1 MRRTQ
6 KRERRTFMIYERLF
20 QPIEINGMRL
30 RNRIMMPAMHHL
42 YTDQGHCTERFTEY
56 YKKRGEGGAGLIV
69 VGSCRF
75 DEYGAKDNSM
85 SLADESTL
93 AGWQEFMKVMH
104 QTGAK
109 VAVQLY
115 HAGRYMPMRDVPC
128 GKPALSPSETFCPYT
143 RETAPAMSH
152 EQILEVIAKYAEGA
166 ERAKRAGFDAVEIG
180 CNSGYLLN
188 QFLSPITNLRED
200 EYGGSWENRVRM
212 PLEVIRAVREA
223 VGEDYPII
231 LRLGGNDLVPESCT
245 NTEAAEFAVLAEK
258 AGVDLFNVT
267 GGWHQ
272 SRVPQITGDLPAGG
286 FSYLAEGI
294 KAKVNVPVSCSNRVN
309 DPLLAE
315 KILAM
320 GQADMVTMGRALLA
334 DPELPNK
341 AREGRAAEI
350 RPCMG
355 CNQGCL
361 ANTFFDR
368 PIECLVNPLCGR
380 ELTLTEEA
388 VTEPKKIL
396 VIGGGPA
403 GMECAYR
410 AAKRGHSLVLRE
422 KADRLG
428 GQLRLAAITSA
439 HKDFE
444 RLIAYYEHVLE
455 ESGVVVETG
464 CENPLEKADTFD
476 QIVLAVGGKGAV
488 FTLPMDDSVQYM
500 TVEEMLTEEK
510 IPGKDVVL
518 VGSSFVAATAA
529 QTLARRSSI
538 SEEQLYHL
546 SAFQAESPEKIR
558 ELLNST
564 SRNITIIDRLKKI
577 GIGFESGVGWPCMSE
592 LARLQVKKLPRTE
605 IQKIEKGKLY
615 ALSEDKE
622 GNKTEI
628 TIKCDSLILT
638 LGAHPQPELA
648 ERVKKAC
655 PSAEVFEIGNCKKTG
670 RAIDAIREGCELGCS
685 L

>member
-1 MRRTQ
+1 M
-6 KRERRTFMIYERLF
+6 KYERLF
-20 QPIEINGMRL
+20 QPIRIRGMEIQ
-30 RNRIMMPAMHHL
+30 NRIMMPAMHHL
-42 YTDQGHCTERFTEY
+42 YTENGHCTQRFTEY
-56 YKKRGEGGAGLIV
+56 YKKRALGGAGLIV

-85 SLADESTL
+85 SLADESTVE
-93 AGWQEFMKVMH
+93 GWQEFMREMH
-104 QTGAK
+104 ETEAK

-115 HAGRYMPMRDVPC
+115 HAGRYMPEKDVPC

-152 EQILEVIAKYAEGA
+152 EQIKEVIAKYAEGA
-166 ERAKRAGFDAVEIG
+166 KRAKRAGFDAVEIG

-188 QFLSPITNLRED
+188 QFLSPLTNLRED

-223 VGEDYPII
+223 VGDYPII
-231 LRLGGNDLVPESCT
+231 LRLGGNDLVAESCS
-245 NTEAAEFAVLAEK
+245 NEEISDFAALAEE

-286 FSYLAEGI
+286 FAYLAEGI
-294 KAKVNVPVSCSNRVN
+294 KAKVSVPVSASNRVN
-309 DPLLAE
+309 DPLVAE

-341 AREGRAAEI
+341 ARSGRSEQI

-380 ELTLTEEA
+380 ELSLLEEE
-388 VTEPKKIL
+388 VKERKKIL

-410 AAKRGHSLVLRE
+410 AAKRGHAVVLRE

-428 GQLRLAAITSA
+428 GQLLLAAKTSA
-439 HKDFE
+439 HQDFE
-444 RLIAYYEHVLE
+444 RLIAYYETALDLAGALVELSCEDALE
-455 ESGVVVETG
+455 NAG
-464 CENPLEKADTFD
+464 DFD
-476 QIVLAVGGKGAV
+476 QIVLAVGGKGAD
-488 FTLPMDDSVQYM
+488 FQIPSDGSVQFM

-510 IPGKDVVL
+510 IPGKDVL
-518 VGSSFVAATAA
+518 FVGASFVTATAA
-529 QTLARRSSI
+529 ETLARRSSI

-546 SAFQAESPEKIR
+546 SAFEAEKPEKIKM
-558 ELLNST
+558 LLNSS
-564 SRNITIIDRLKKI
+564 SRRITIVDRLKKI

-592 LARLQVKKLPRTE
+592 LGRLHVKKLPRTE
-605 IQKIEKGKLY
+605 IKKIEKGMVY

-622 GNKTEI
+622 GKQTELQ
-628 TIKCDSLILT
+628 IKCDSLIFSP
-638 LGAHPQPELA
+638 GAHPQPEYA
-648 ERVKKAC
+648 ELVKEAC
-655 PSAEVFEIGNCKKTG
+655 PKAEVFEIGNCKKTG
-670 RAIDAIREGCELGCS
+670 RAIEAIREGCILGCS

>member
-1 MRRTQ
+1 MR
-6 KRERRTFMIYERLF
+6 YERLF
-20 QPIEINGMRL
+20 QPIRIRGMEIQ
-30 RNRIMMPAMHHL
+30 NRIMMPAMHHL
-42 YTDQGHCTERFTEY
+42 YTENGHCTQRFTEY
-56 YKKRGEGGAGLIV
+56 YKKRALGGAGLIV

-85 SLADESTL
+85 SLADESTVE
-93 AGWQEFMKVMH
+93 GWQEFMREMH
-104 QTGAK
+104 KTEAK

-115 HAGRYMPMRDVPC
+115 HAGRYMPEKDVPC
-128 GKPALSPSETFCPYT
+128 GKPALSPSATFCPYT

-152 EQILEVIAKYAEGA
+152 EQIKEVIAKYAEGA
-166 ERAKRAGFDAVEIG
+166 KRAKRAGFDAVEIG

-188 QFLSPITNLRED
+188 QFLSPLTNLRED

-223 VGEDYPII
+223 VGDYPII
-231 LRLGGNDLVPESCT
+231 LRLGGNDLVAESCS
-245 NTEAAEFAVLAEK
+245 NEEISDFAALAEE

-286 FSYLAEGI
+286 FAYLAEGI
-294 KAKVNVPVSCSNRVN
+294 KAKVSVPVSASNRVN
-309 DPLLAE
+309 DPLVAE

-341 AREGRAAEI
+341 ARRGRSEQI

-380 ELTLTEEA
+380 ELSLLEEEA
-388 VTEPKKIL
+388 KVRKKIL

-410 AAKRGHSLVLRE
+410 AAKRGHAVVLRE

-428 GQLRLAAITSA
+428 GQLLLAAKTSA
-439 HKDFE
+439 HQDFE
-444 RLIAYYEHVLE
+444 RLIAYYETALDLAGAIVELSCEDALE
-455 ESGVVVETG
+455 NAG
-464 CENPLEKADTFD
+464 DFD
-476 QIVLAVGGKGAV
+476 QIVLAVGGKGAD
-488 FTLPMDDSVQYM
+488 FRIPSDGSVQFM

-510 IPGKDVVL
+510 IPGKDVL
-518 VGSSFVAATAA
+518 FVGASFVTATAA
-529 QTLARRSSI
+529 ETLARRSSI

-546 SAFQAESPEKIR
+546 SAFEAEKPEKIKM
-558 ELLNST
+558 LLNSS
-564 SRNITIIDRLKKI
+564 SRRITIVDRLKKI

-592 LARLQVKKLPRTE
+592 LGRLHVKKLPRTE
-605 IQKIEKGKLY
+605 IKKIEKGMVY

-622 GNKTEI
+622 GNQTELQ
-628 TIKCDSLILT
+628 IKCDSLIFSP
-638 LGAHPQPELA
+638 GAHPQPEYVEL
-648 ERVKKAC
+648 VKEAC
-655 PSAEVFEIGNCKKTG
+655 PKAEVFEIGNCKKTG
-670 RAIDAIREGCELGCS
+670 RAIEAIREGCILGCS